1 MTRPRLVIADDHRL
15 ILDAFEFLVQSVAT
29 VVGTASDGLEL
40 VACVKATEPDL
51 VVTDLSMPGLN
62 GIEVTRRLRELPRPP
77 RVIVLTIHADSAL
90 ARSAFAA
97 GATGYVVK
105 SADSAELRRAIETVA
120 RGERYLSPG
129 IAVEALDAVPTD
141 PLTVL
146 TDREREILALVA
158 RGQTAKEIADRLG
171 IAARTVKFHKMN
183 LKARLGVG
191 TTAEAVAWL
200 TRYDTVVPPS
210 VP

>member
-1 MTRPRLVIADDHRL
+1 MRFPI
-15 ILDAFEFLVQSVAT
+15 
-29 VVGTASDGLEL
+29 
-40 VACVKATEPDL
+40 
-51 VVTDLSMPGLN
+51 
-62 GIEVTRRLRELPRPP
+62 
-77 RVIVLTIHADSAL
+77 
-90 ARSAFAA
+90 
-97 GATGYVVK
+97 
-105 SADSAELRRAIETVA
+105 RRAIETVA
-120 RGERYLSPG
+120 GGERYLSPG
-129 IAVEALDAVPTD
+129 IAVEALDAVPTV

-146 TDREREILALVA
+146 TDLEREILALVA

-200 TRYDTVVPPS
+200 TRHATVVPPS